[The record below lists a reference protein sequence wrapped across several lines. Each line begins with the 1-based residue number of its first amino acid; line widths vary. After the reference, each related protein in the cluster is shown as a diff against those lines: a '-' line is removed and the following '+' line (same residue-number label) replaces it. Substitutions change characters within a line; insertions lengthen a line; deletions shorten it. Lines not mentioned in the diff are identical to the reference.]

1 MADAFSTFSPDLSS
15 PCMNAAAVTPHNST
29 DLAQTSRAL
38 FVGGAGNLV
47 AVMAGGTT
55 VTFTGV
61 VAGSILPI
69 RVTRVNSTNTTATNI
84 VSIY

>member
-1 MADAFSTFSPDLSS
+1 MADAFSTHSPSLMT
-15 PCMNAAAVTPHNST
+15 PCMNGEAVTPHNST
-29 DLAQTSRAL
+29 DLAQTSRAI

-69 RVTRVNSTNTTATNI
+69 RVTRINSTNTTATNI

>member
-1 MADAFSTFSPDLSS
+1 MADNFSTFSPDLSS
-15 PCMNAAAVTPHNST
+15 PCMNGVAVTPHNST
-29 DLAQTSRAL
+29 DLAQTSRAI

-69 RVTRVNSTNTTATNI
+69 RVTRINSTNTTATNI